1 MKYLLSVSA
10 IALSLG
16 IASPARAGGVPV
28 IDASAITQAVAIL
41 SQLGRTH
48 GIEVEQLTTGL
59 KQLQEAITTVERL
72 QTQIE
77 QLDREFAAITGNR
90 GMAQL
95 LNGEAFR
102 SARRIAGGIESI
114 NASLHDLAGSLPD
127 SDPLKGRIEDIRTTF
142 AIPKAEELFDVSR
155 APAKVAA
162 HDLANAAT
170 VTALVMAEDG
180 FGRAETSIA
189 RVEDILAEVDRAP
202 DIKAALDLNTRMMAE
217 LAFMLADGQRVAAAG
232 LQMESALANETL
244 RDRETG
250 KQRLSFIG
258 TTE

>member
-1 MKYLLSVSA
+1 MRKFFHISIITLSFGTA
-10 IALSLG
+10 A
-16 IASPARAGGVPV
+16 PAYAGGVPV
-28 IDASAITQAVAIL
+28 IDASAIAQAVAIL

-48 GIEVEQLTTGL
+48 GIEVKQLTTGL

-72 QTQIE
+72 QTQID
-77 QLDREFAAITGNR
+77 QLDREFAAITGDR

-95 LNGEAFR
+95 LNGETFR
-102 SARRIAGGIESI
+102 SARRIAGGIDAI
-114 NASLHDLAGSLPD
+114 NDTLHGLSGSLPD
-127 SDPLKGRIEDIRTTF
+127 GDPLKAKIEDIRTTF
-142 AIPKAEELFDVSR
+142 AIPKAEELFDKTRV
-155 APAKVAA
+155 PAKVAA

-180 FGRAETSIA
+180 FERAETSIS
-189 RVEDILAEVDRAP
+189 RVENILAEVDRAP
-202 DIKAALDLNTRMMAE
+202 DVKAALDLNTRMMAE

-232 LQMESALANETL
+232 LQMDSALANETL

-258 TTE
+258 PTE

>member
-1 MKYLLSVSA
+1 MRKFLSVSA

-16 IASPARAGGVPV
+16 INSPASAGGVPV

-102 SARRIAGGIESI
+102 SARRIAGGIENI
-114 NASLHDLAGSLPD
+114 NASLHDLTGSLPD
-127 SDPLKGRIEDIRTTF
+127 GDPLKVKIEDIRKTF

-155 APAKVAA
+155 VPEKVAA

-180 FGRAETSIA
+180 FARAEASIT